1 MTQVET
7 REVAEDEAELRLDRW
22 FKRHFPDLPHGRLE
36 RLLRTGQVRVDG
48 ARAKAGSRLQ
58 AGQSIRI
65 PPLPAAGPAA
75 AAGSPTGARARAG
88 TAPPAQAAP
97 RPADIA
103 MLRDRILHMDPQ
115 VIVLDKPAGLAVQ
128 GGTNQQRH
136 IDAMLDGLQFDA
148 KERPRLVHRPDK
160 DTSGVLVLARSA
172 AVAAKLAAAFRG
184 RDAHKVY
191 WAVTAGVPKQAE
203 GRIVMPLAKAG
214 RPGGQRVQVDDEEGQ
229 AAITDYRVLDRAA
242 RRAALVE
249 LQPLTG
255 RTHQLRV
262 HCAQIGAPILGDG
275 KYGGAAAHLPGGV
288 ARRLHLHARR
298 ITMPHPAGGVLDVA
312 AELPEHM
319 RETIAYLGLAAE
331 ETGDRH

>member
-7 REVAEDEAELRLDRW
+7 RQVAEDEAELRLDRW
-22 FKRHFPDLPHGRLE
+22 FRRHFPELPHGRLE

-48 ARAKAGSRLQ
+48 ARAKAGTRLQ
-58 AGQSIRI
+58 PGQSIRV
-65 PPLPAAGPAA
+65 PPLPAPDPAARTAAGGARAAAGPA
-75 AAGSPTGARARAG
+75 R
-88 TAPPAQAAP
+88 PAQAAP

-103 MLRDRILHMDPQ
+103 MLRDRVLHMDPQ

-148 KERPRLVHRPDK
+148 KERPRLVHRLDK

-184 RDAHKVY
+184 RDARKVY
-191 WAVTAGVPKQAE
+191 WAVTAGVPQQPE
-203 GRIVMPLAKAG
+203 GRIVMPLVKAG

-229 AAITDYRVLDRAA
+229 AAVTDYRVLDRAA

-319 RETIAYLGLAAE
+319 RETIAYLGFAAE
-331 ETGDRH
+331 ETRDRH